1 MILQMYS
8 DAWFIHCTYTAVQN
22 YVNTQSS
29 PIYLYYFSYRGSA
42 SFSSIFGDPTKDYGV
57 SHADDL
63 QYLFPVGEQLF
74 QDTPLSKEDHRMI
87 DVLTRLWFN
96 FANSG

>member
-1 MILQMYS
+1 MYS
-8 DAWFIHCTYTAVQN
+8 DSWFNHGTHEAVQDFIIN
-22 YVNTQSS
+22 QTS
-29 PIYLYYFSYRGSA
+29 PLFYYYFAYRGSV
-42 SFSSIFGDPTKDYGV
+42 SFSTIFGDPVKDYGV

-74 QDTPLSKEDHRMI
+74 PNTPLSEQDEEMI
-87 DVLTRLWFN
+87 NLMTYLWYN

>member
-1 MILQMYS
+1 MYS
-8 DAWFIHCTYTAVQN
+8 DSWFNHGTYEAVQDFI
-22 YVNTQSS
+22 VNQTS
-29 PIYLYYFSYRGSA
+29 PIFYYYFAYRGSA
-42 SFSSIFGDPTKDYGV
+42 SFSSIFGDSTRDYGV

-74 QDTPLSKEDHRMI
+74 VHTTLSEKDQEMI
-87 DVLTRLWFN
+87 DLMTTLWYN

>member
-1 MILQMYS
+1 MYS
-8 DAWFIHCTYTAVQN
+8 DSWFNHGTYEAVQDFI
-22 YVNTQSS
+22 VNQTSS
-29 PIYLYYFSYRGSA
+29 IFYYYFAYRGSA
-42 SFSSIFGDPTKDYGV
+42 SFSSIFGDPTRDYGV

-74 QDTPLSKEDHRMI
+74 VHITLSEKDQEMI
-87 DVLTRLWFN
+87 DLMTTLWYN